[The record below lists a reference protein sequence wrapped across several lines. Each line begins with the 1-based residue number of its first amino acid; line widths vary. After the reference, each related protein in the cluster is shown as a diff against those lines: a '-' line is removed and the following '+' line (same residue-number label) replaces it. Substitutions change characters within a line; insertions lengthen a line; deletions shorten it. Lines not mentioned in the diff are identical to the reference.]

1 MKEFFQLIIR
11 ILTYQPTGEPTIIEW
26 LLSIFLII
34 FLMVALFKI
43 WKIVKKAFQDSL
55 YSGDDEDDL
64 ECDRFDSDIDDV
76 LNNYCDD
83 GLEV

>member
-1 MKEFFQLIIR
+1 
-11 ILTYQPTGEPTIIEW
+11 
-26 LLSIFLII
+26 
-34 FLMVALFKI
+34 MVALFKI